1 MEIEVKL
8 IINGQEQ
15 NFQAPLN
22 LYDVLAQNDYIE
34 MMIAVAHNGTFVPK
48 AQYKSTTLKDG
59 DLIEIVAP
67 MQGG

>member
-1 MEIEVKL
+1 VRL
-8 IINGQEQ
+8 IINGHEKT
-15 NFQAPLN
+15 FEAPLN
-22 LYDVLAQNDYIE
+22 LYDVLEQTDYIE

-48 AQYKSTTLKDG
+48 AQYKVTHMKDG